1 MGKDLI
7 KEERDESTYETIIAL
22 FLWEKLSMFTQ
33 KRFAEKNT
41 FFPIAFS
48 GGKLT
53 SK

>member
-7 KEERDESTYETIIAL
+7 KEGRDESMKLIIAL